1 MAKTKV
7 AVSIERELLQTL
19 DELVARRQFPNRS
32 QAMELAL
39 AEKLE
44 RLGRDRLAR
53 ECAKLD
59 PKEEKQ
65 FAEEMMSEL
74 SEWPEY

>member
-7 AVSIERELLQTL
+7 AVSIDAELLTML

-32 QAMELAL
+32 QAMEIAL
-39 AEKLE
+39 AEKLD

-59 PKEEKQ
+59 PDEERRM
-65 FAEEMMSEL
+65 ADEGL
-74 SEWPEY
+74 GDIDEWPVY